1 MGMGWDWGENEKNGD
16 SLEILR
22 NFEKFLGKM
31 EKEWRGLKK

>member
-16 SLEILR
+16 